1 MTLHKTSYR
10 RRRHQPK
17 PEVERVRQ
25 ETQQLLDMQSK
36 RIAQLEAHL
45 DEVLATSDEL
55 QAQFLKLRRDALLSA
70 GQAVAH

>member
-1 MTLHKTSYR
+1 MTLHKTPHR
-10 RRRHQPK
+10 RRRDQPK
-17 PEVERVRQ
+17 PEMERVRQ
-25 ETQQLLDMQSK
+25 ETQQMLEMQSR

-55 QAQFLKLRRDALLSA
+55 QAQFLKLRRDALIIA